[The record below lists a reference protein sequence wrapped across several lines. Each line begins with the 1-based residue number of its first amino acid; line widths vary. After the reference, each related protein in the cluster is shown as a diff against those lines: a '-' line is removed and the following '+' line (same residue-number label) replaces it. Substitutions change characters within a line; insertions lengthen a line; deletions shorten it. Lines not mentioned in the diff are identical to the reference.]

1 VLSARIKRSKLKT
14 IKLYKIK
21 MKKLLYVFG
30 GIIILIVIIAIVA
43 GGGGNGKKEETSK
56 QQPSQEI
63 QVIEVSTQNF
73 IAEFDKNQL
82 AAEEKYKD
90 KLIEFTAIIANISE
104 DILGTPFLSL
114 GPATGEEYY
123 FGTTIKCGFDN
134 KSEIMNL
141 ENGQTVTL
149 QGTVDTQS
157 LGIIS
162 IENCKVV
169 Q

>member
-1 VLSARIKRSKLKT
+1 
-14 IKLYKIK
+14 

-30 GIIILIVIIAIVA
+30 GLIILIIIIAIAA
-43 GGGGNGKKEETSK
+43 GGGEEKKEETS
-56 QQPSQEI
+56 QPSQSQET
-63 QVIEVSTQNF
+63 QVTEVSTQSF

-82 AAEEKYKD
+82 AAEEKYKG
-90 KLIEFTAIIANISE
+90 KIIKFTAVIDNISE

-114 GPATGEEYY
+114 QPTADEYY
-123 FGTTIKCGFDN
+123 FGTTIKCDFSN
-134 KSEIMNL
+134 KSQITAL
-141 ENGQTVTL
+141 ENGQSITL

-162 IENCKVV
+162 IEDCKVI